1 MGYTS
6 DARLAAYIAT
16 IIEVNNGIAALNATG
31 QIYSYRAPMACGVI
45 AITPVANVA
54 TSGAVTFPASRFR
67 TAANIVVTGQLLVL
81 DLKSEGVQDCSPECW
96 ADLSEEL
103 VPLGFSYADGKLRI
117 PGDLCPWWVALL
129 AGATDEELAA
139 LWPSDG

>member
-67 TAANIVVTGQLLVL
+67 TAANIVVTVTPVTATPNAFTATVQSVTATGCNVWVL
-81 DLKSEGVQDCSPECW
+81 RGTTTVATVYW
-96 ADLSEEL
+96 IAMEETW
-103 VPLGFSYADGKLRI
+103 LGS
-117 PGDLCPWWVALL
+117 
-129 AGATDEELAA
+129 
-139 LWPSDG
+139 